1 MSKKTNKK
9 NKSMEAALWDS
20 CNKLRNSVNTF
31 EYMQVIFGLL
41 FLRFATEKF
50 NYRREEL
57 LNSED
62 KDFIEEPSFYLEKNV
77 FFIPKPARWEEINKN
92 AKQSNIGVLIDE
104 ALKALED
111 NNDSLKGTLPLNY
124 YQRIAASMPG
134 SNMASIITNISNI
147 QIDKESS
154 DDVIGKVY
162 EYFMN
167 KFAVLTKSDKGEFYT
182 PASIVELIAELIEP
196 YHGRVYDP
204 CCGTGGM
211 FIQSLK
217 FVDKHHGNK
226 KEISI
231 LGQEKQDTT
240 YRLARMNLAIRGIS
254 ANLGDKEDSTFT
266 NDQHKG
272 EKVDFIMANPPFN
285 LKDWRGQDELTN
297 DYRWNGYEIPPVS
310 NANYAWILHMLS
322 KLKNDGVAGFLLA
335 NGALSAGG
343 DEYKIRKQLIEND
356 KIEAIIV
363 LPRNMFYYT
372 DISVTLWIMRQ
383 HKKERVIE
391 RDGEKITLR
400 NRENEILF
408 MDLRRMNENISEDKT
423 VYFTEKQIDKIKS
436 VYHSWQSPEY
446 KNTYHDVAE
455 FSKSITLEIIKEND
469 YSLVPSKYIEFVD
482 RDLDID
488 FDKEMSRIQKQMK
501 ELLKEEKE
509 THQMLRDAFKG
520 IGYDVD

>member
-1 MSKKTNKK
+1 MSKRRNKK
-9 NKSMEAALWDS
+9 TKSMEAALWDS
-20 CNKLRNSVNTF
+20 CNNLRNSVNTF

-41 FLRFATEKF
+41 FLRFASEKF

-62 KDFIEEPSFYLEKNV
+62 RDFIEEPSFYLEKNV
-77 FFIPKPARWEEINKN
+77 FFIPKEARWEEINKKS
-92 AKQSNIGVLIDE
+92 KQSDIGLIIDE
-104 ALKALED
+104 ALKLLED
-111 NNDSLKGTLPLNY
+111 NNPSLKGTLPLNY
-124 YQRIAASMPG
+124 YKRIAASMPG
-134 SNMASIITNISNI
+134 SNMASIIANIANI
-147 QIDKESS
+147 KIDKESS
-154 DDVIGKVY
+154 DDVIGRVY

-182 PASIVELIAELIEP
+182 PTSIVELMAELIEP

-211 FIQSLK
+211 FVQSLK
-217 FVDKHHGNK
+217 FVEKHHGNK

-254 ANLGDKEDSTFT
+254 ANLGDKEASTFT
-266 NDQHKG
+266 DDQHPG

-285 LKDWRGQDELTN
+285 LKNWRGNDELTN

-310 NANYAWILHMLS
+310 NANYAWILHMLN
-322 KLKNDGVAGFLLA
+322 KLSNDGVAGFLLA

-363 LPRNMFYYT
+363 LPREMFYYT
-372 DISVTLWIMRQ
+372 DISVTLWIMRH

-391 RDGEKITLR
+391 RDGKKVSLR
-400 NRENEILF
+400 NRKGEFLF
-408 MDLRRMNENISEDKT
+408 MDLRRMNYNISEDKT
-423 VYFTEKQIDKIKS
+423 VYFDENQINDIKS
-436 VYHSWQSPEY
+436 IYHSWQSPNFEKDY
-446 KNTYHDVAE
+446 QDVPE
-455 FSKSITLEIIKEND
+455 LCKSVKYEEIVEND
-469 YSLVPSKYIEFVD
+469 YTLVTSKYIEFID
-482 RDLDID
+482 RDLNIN
-488 FDKEMSRIQKQMK
+488 FEEEMIRIQENMK
-501 ELLKEEKE
+501 TLLKMENETQEK
-509 THQMLRDAFKG
+509 LKDAFKG
-520 IGYDVD
+520 IGYEIE